1 MGKMREMKAMKRHI
15 AISPR
20 PVRKVA
26 LWTPWG
32 VLTRDERESA
42 RPEEKLRHKP
52 ASRPR
57 LVGKTTRPR
66 RPELETL
73 A

>member
-1 MGKMREMKAMKRHI
+1 MGEMREMKAMKRHI
-15 AISPR
+15 SISPR
-20 PVRKVA
+20 PVRRIA

-42 RPEEKLRHKP
+42 RPEEPLRHKP

-57 LVGKTTRPR
+57 LAGKAARPR
-66 RPELETL
+66 RQELEKL

>member
-1 MGKMREMKAMKRHI
+1 
-15 AISPR
+15 
-20 PVRKVA
+20 VRRIA

-42 RPEEKLRHKP
+42 RPEEPLRHKP

-57 LVGKTTRPR
+57 LAGKAARPR
-66 RPELETL
+66 RQELEKL